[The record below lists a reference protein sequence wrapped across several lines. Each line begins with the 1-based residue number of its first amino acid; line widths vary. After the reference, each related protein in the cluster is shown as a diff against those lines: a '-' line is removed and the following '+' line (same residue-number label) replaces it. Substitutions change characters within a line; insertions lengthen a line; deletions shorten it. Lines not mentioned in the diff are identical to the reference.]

1 MLFVSCSYL
10 KSVTTICKNWKS
22 VRWYDGIVWN
32 SATITQ
38 ILLGDCTL
46 NFVQYGACLHLS
58 VQNVCGADFFLD
70 TRYIIIAIIIG
81 IVSVIVFWPRYSIL
95 REWEK
100 ITLCNTKK
108 VQKSRWNEPCR
119 EICSVWHVCIVCI
132 SFMCLRMHV
141 DLIQPLATR
150 NNKRYLFVTL
160 LLFLL

>member
-10 KSVTTICKNWKS
+10 KSVRTIGKNWKS

-58 VQNVCGADFFLD
+58 VQNVCGAHFFLD
-70 TRYIIIAIIIG
+70 TLYIIIAIIIG
-81 IVSVIVFWPRYSIL
+81 IVNVIVFWPRYSIL

-108 VQKSRWNEPCR
+108 YKNQGGMNLAEKFAAFDMF
-119 EICSVWHVCIVCI
+119 VCI

-141 DLIQPLATR
+141 DLIQPLAAR